1 LNGHT
6 LEDCVFYAC
15 TDSPRTAN
23 FGAGCLSP
31 WSASG
36 WNTPQGLGVTMQ
48 SPLSYNSEYPFA
60 EFNYAPAAS
69 VLALANTPKVVQES
83 QLVVSKSPSPGYS
96 MMEIIPGVE
105 WMSLIPKSLTI
116 GSTQTAWPGDVTAPI
131 AMVDTGGGPVFLSD
145 PNGYVY
151 NSPWPQ
157 STLCPS
163 WASSSIQCTC
173 VSDDAIVKLG
183 STGTMVSYKYKIHT
197 RDLPPTVQGLTL
209 VMCKVNQFMMDQQGM
224 NTGGISALF
233 NYLLVDYANAR
244 VGLKPK

>member
-48 SPLSYNSEYPFA
+48 SPLSYNSEHPFA

-96 MMEIIPGVE
+96 MVEIIPGVE
-105 WMSLIPKSLTI
+105 WMSLIPKSLTLAVLRRRGPAMSLRRSRWLI
-116 GSTQTAWPGDVTAPI
+116 PAAARYSSVTRMDTSTIPR
-131 AMVDTGGGPVFLSD
+131 GPSRHYARR
-145 PNGYVY
+145 G
-151 NSPWPQ
+151 
-157 STLCPS
+157 
-163 WASSSIQCTC
+163 
-173 VSDDAIVKLG
+173 
-183 STGTMVSYKYKIHT
+183 
-197 RDLPPTVQGLTL
+197 LPR
-209 VMCKVNQFMMDQQGM
+209 QF
-224 NTGGISALF
+224 
-233 NYLLVDYANAR
+233 NAH
-244 VGLKPK
+244 V